1 MEIYQLRTFV
11 TVARERSI
19 TRAAELL
26 FLSQPAI
33 SAHIKAMEE
42 ELGISLF
49 ERTPKGM
56 SPTGE
61 GLRMLVKAESIL
73 TAHRE
78 LLDEAR
84 RLRGMLSGHIS
95 IGMIGN
101 PIAQYYLGRLLSL
114 LSDRYPEI
122 EVTLRHGT
130 SGEIMHGIR
139 EGSLD
144 AGYLFDIE
152 SVESLQTIQIEE
164 VGVYVALPSAWSE
177 RVKNG
182 DWETLAALP
191 WVCPA
196 PNTFCGKVA
205 EQLFEAHGI
214 RPQRIICADQGSVT
228 RVLISGGIGVGLLH
242 GNSALEAERCGEV
255 VLWQGL
261 PQGRG
266 NLVFAYDEHR
276 AQESLVSAIDALVRE
291 AMSGQHL
298 AK

>member
-19 TRAAELL
+19 TRTAELL

-42 ELGISLF
+42 ELGFSLF

-56 SPTGE
+56 SPTGD
-61 GLRMLVKAESIL
+61 GLRMLVKAEEIL
-73 TAHRE
+73 AAHRE

-84 RLRGMLSGHIS
+84 RLRGMLSGRII
-95 IGMIGN
+95 IGTIGN
-101 PIAQYYLGRLLSL
+101 PSAQHLGKLLGLLSG
-114 LSDRYPEI
+114 RYPEI

-130 SGEIMHGIR
+130 SGEIFQGIR
-139 EGSLD
+139 EGSFD
-144 AGYLFDIE
+144 AGYLFDLE
-152 SVESLQTIQIEE
+152 SVESIQTIKIEE

-205 EQLFEAHGI
+205 ERLFEAHGI

-228 RVLISGGIGVGLLH
+228 RVLIAGGVGVGLLH
-242 GNSALEAERCGEV
+242 GDSARDAEQRGEV
-255 VLWQGL
+255 VLWQGS
-261 PQGRG
+261 PQGYG
-266 NLVFAYDEHR
+266 NLVFAYDER
-276 AQESLVSAIDALVRE
+276 RSLEPLVNAIGSLVQE
-291 AMSGQHL
+291 TMSGQHL
-298 AK
+298 T